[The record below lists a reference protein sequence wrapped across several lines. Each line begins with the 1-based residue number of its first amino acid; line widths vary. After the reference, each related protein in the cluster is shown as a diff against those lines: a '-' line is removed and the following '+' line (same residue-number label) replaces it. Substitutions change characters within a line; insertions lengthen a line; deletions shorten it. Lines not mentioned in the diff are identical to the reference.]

1 MLIPLVLK
9 LNGVNYLINKFAKDI
24 FTMTDIYISLGS
36 NVNRQYHVQQGLKA
50 ISDTFNIPFEQLVLS
65 SLFESEAI
73 GFSGSAFY
81 NMVIGLRTQ
90 YTLEQVVNKLR
101 NIEINYGREL
111 HAKKFSPRTLDLDLL
126 LFDNLITNTPAQLPR
141 DEIDKNAFVLWPLSE
156 VAPALIHPVLQKS
169 YRALWQSY
177 DKPSQQ
183 LKKVTSEWLQCSS
196 E

>member
-9 LNGVNYLINKFAKDI
+9 LNGVNYPTNKLAKDI
-24 FTMTDIYISLGS
+24 LMMTNIYISLGS
-36 NVNRQYHVQQGLKA
+36 NINKKYHVQQGLKA
-50 ISDTFNIPFEQLVLS
+50 ISKTFDIPFEQLTLS
-65 SLFESEAI
+65 SLFESEAV
-73 GFSGSAFY
+73 GFSGNAFY

-169 YRALWQSY
+169 YHALWQHY

-183 LKKVTSEWLQCSS
+183 LKKVTVEWLQPNA